1 MCCVWYG
8 SKNMS
13 LVPTA
18 RVGLATISG
27 VVCDNQKKDF
37 CCMVKVSILVPEHG
51 VTASITDARRVFS
64 MANDMLVNDKK
75 AKAFDVQL
83 VGFTREVVMDDGL
96 IRIHVNAVLDET
108 GQSDLV
114 IVPAISGDVIRA
126 TQLNRHF
133 FPWLTAQYRN
143 GAQIASFCMGAF
155 IVAATGLL
163 SKKKCSTHWMYAN
176 EFRAYYPDI
185 ELVDDKIITEQN
197 GIYSSGGGISYW
209 NLLLYL
215 VENHASRQ
223 VMLAIT
229 KYFLLDI
236 EKSSQASF
244 MMFKG
249 QKTHD
254 DALVKRTQLYIED
267 NYRGKID
274 IEKLAADFAIARRTL
289 ERRFLKATKNSIAEY
304 IQRIKVEA
312 AKKELELGRKTI
324 HEIMFEVGYADV
336 KSFRDLFFKNTGLTP
351 VEYRNKYAKDH
362 LSPY

>member
-1 MCCVWYG
+1 
-8 SKNMS
+8 
-13 LVPTA
+13 
-18 RVGLATISG
+18 
-27 VVCDNQKKDF
+27 
-37 CCMVKVSILVPEHG
+37 MVKVSILIPEHG
-51 VTASITDARRVFS
+51 VSASITDARRVFS
-64 MANDMLVNDKK
+64 MVNDMLVNDQK
-75 AKAFDVQL
+75 AAVFDVQL
-83 VGFTREVVMDDGL
+83 VGFTREVIMDDGL
-96 IRIHVNAVLDET
+96 VQIKVNKVLEEA
-108 GQSDLV
+108 GQSDLI

-133 FPWLTAQYRN
+133 FPWLVDQYKN
-143 GAQIASFCMGAF
+143 GAEIASFCMGAF

-163 SKKKCSTHWMYAN
+163 KNKKCSTHWMYAN

-215 VENHASRQ
+215 VENHTSHQ

-229 KYFLLDI
+229 KYFLLDLS
-236 EKSSQASF
+236 KNSQASF

-254 DALVKRTQLYIED
+254 DVLVKKTQLYIEE
-267 NYRGKID
+267 NYKGKID
-274 IEKLAADFAIARRTL
+274 IEKLAKEFSITRRTL
-289 ERRFLKATKNSIAEY
+289 ERRFQKATKNSIAEY

-312 AKKELELGRKTI
+312 AKKEIELGRRTI
-324 HEIMFEVGYADV
+324 HEIMYEVGYSDV
-336 KSFRDLFFKNTGLTP
+336 KSFRDLFFRNTGLTP